1 MAIDERRK
9 LTNANLPAIAAR
21 VSVPTYNRQRLK
33 PAIVHLGVGGFH
45 RSHQAVYLDDL
56 ATQNITFDWGERGV
70 GLLPPDHH
78 MAEALIPQDCLYT
91 VVSRGATRDTARV
104 IGSMTGYLFAPD
116 NPIGVLVLLADRD
129 TRIVS

>member
-1 MAIDERRK
+1 MASHFARSLDEET
-9 LTNANLPAIAAR
+9 LGAITGP
-21 VSVPTYNRQRLK
+21 VEKPTYDRRRLR

-104 IGSMTGYLFAPD
+104 IGAMTGYLFAPD
-116 NPIGVLVLLADRD
+116 
-129 TRIVS
+129 